1 MFLQKMPLCTIHS
14 NTPALNFSFPST
26 FIFFF
31 LFEFSVC
38 VMGNIFLPD
47 ADAVLNNR
55 PVIFFFLKF
64 CLL

>member
-47 ADAVLNNR
+47 ADAV
-55 PVIFFFLKF
+55 F